1 MGIHPLSVNTKVNK
15 MEATMG
21 LVAKKVNAVLDKLDQ
36 FEVNSRQL
44 SAKVRKISSA
54 PGNED
59 EKRQQVQEL
68 VNDELKERDSK

>member
-1 MGIHPLSVNTKVNK
+1 

-68 VNDELKERDSK
+68 VNDELKEMDSK